1 MFMITLVTK
10 GATEAK
16 SNGSKRVNAQHLK
29 SALMKDGQFD
39 FLTDICEN
47 VPDEGSKK
55 GRAKSEAK
63 SEESEEDVPPKK
75 KRNGGRKRKAGSDD
89 ESD

>member
-1 MFMITLVTK
+1 MIALVTK

-16 SNGSKRVNAQHLK
+16 SNNSKRVTAQHLK
-29 SALMKDGQFD
+29 TALMNDGQFD
-39 FLTDICEN
+39 FLNEICEN
-47 VPDEGSKK
+47 IPDEGSKK

-63 SEESEEDVPPKK
+63 SEDSEEEVKPKGIGK
-75 KRNGGRKRKAGSDD
+75 GGRKRKADTSD